1 MPTPRNLEGATY
13 QLWPVDL
20 KTAAQQRAE
29 ELGLT
34 LSESTRRL
42 WRAFLDNVDARDV
55 MAEPKGK
62 RGST

>member
-1 MPTPRNLEGATY
+1 MHTPRKLEGATY

-34 LSESTRRL
+34 LSEATRRL
-42 WRAFLDNVDARDV
+42 WRAFLDGADARAV
-55 MAEPKGK
+55 MAAPKGK
-62 RGST
+62 RGAA